1 MGKDINGPA
10 HNRLGVMIVAGV
22 ASTGWAVFAIFF
34 DNVNLALAPTVPTLT
49 APFALVLVAAILGIG
64 TAASIRLR
72 GRSL

>member
-1 MGKDINGPA
+1 MSAGDTFSVSITG
-10 HNRLGVMIVAGV
+10 LDTGVPSPFNLSDG
-22 ASTGWAVFAIFF
+22 SKIFF